1 MPRLDHVT
9 IDTRD
14 APAMVGFLQAILGV
28 KEGYRPPF
36 PSPGH
41 WLYLDDHPVIHL
53 SLTSRSTDFPPGIFN
68 HVAFSLYEFAPA
80 LERIKASGYRYEYY
94 DIPDT
99 DLGQVFVYGPEGVKI
114 ELQYP
119 RPA

>member
-1 MPRLDHVT
+1 MQRLDHVT

-14 APAMVGFLQAILGV
+14 ASRMIGFLNAVLGV
-28 KEGYRPPF
+28 EEGYRPPF
-36 PSPGH
+36 DSPGH
-41 WLYLDDHPVIHL
+41 WLYLDERPVIHL

-68 HVAFSLYEFAPA
+68 HVAFSLYEFGAA

-99 DLGQVFVYGPEGVKI
+99 DLGQIFVHGPEGVKI
-114 ELQYP
+114 ELQYK
-119 RPA
+119 RPT